1 MESRKFQDNF
11 GDRTKALTIRRIRER
26 NKLMMAA
33 VVLAQPFIVDPTYSL
48 KTKRGAGG
56 VGGMFDGR

>member
-33 VVLAQPFIVDPTYSL
+33 VVLA
-48 KTKRGAGG
+48 
-56 VGGMFDGR
+56 